1 MSRPDRKAMLDRD
14 RRGLSIRRQCVLL
27 SLARSGIYRPQ
38 RPANDDDL
46 ALMRRIDAAVPG
58 LAVPRLP
65 ADDGDAAG

>member
-46 ALMRRIDAAVPG
+46 VLMRRFGRCTKA
-58 LAVPRLP
+58 
-65 ADDGDAAG
+65 